1 MKEKLCAVIES
12 DEKGK
17 KYEAIFR
24 DKECPCKASEK
35 PECGRKETRVS
46 FGAKGMSDYTI
57 NKDDERKNRYISR
70 HKTNENWNNYK
81 TAGFYAKNILWNK
94 PTVEASVA
102 DTNRRF
108 KNMHIKLK

>member
-35 PECGRKETRVS
+35 PECGRKETKVS

-57 NKDDERKNRYISR
+57 HKDDERKERYLKRHEKNEDWSDYKSKGALSR
-70 HKTNENWNNYK
+70 WL
-81 TAGFYAKNILWNK
+81 LWNK
-94 PTVEASVA
+94 KTLKASIE
-102 DTNRRF
+102 DFKKRF
-108 KNMHIKLK
+108 HL